1 MYNDLFTTVLAGDP
15 NLEENVRQWENL
27 LTLPNNRLQ
36 VLLDE
41 DEDPFL
47 QDHWLTKEE
56 IELTNQQT
64 LNHAQSLISKKRPEG
79 IRLS

>member
-1 MYNDLFTTVLAGDP
+1 MYDDLFMTVLAGDP
-15 NLEENVRQWENL
+15 NLEKNVRQWENL

-47 QDHWLTKEE
+47 DDHWLTKKELE
-56 IELTNQQT
+56 IKNQQ
-64 LNHAQSLISKKRPEG
+64 NLILHHHQLVRRVLTG
-79 IRLS
+79 